1 MNIGIIGAGSIAGT
15 MARTVAAIP
24 EKAKIYAIASRS
36 LEKAQEFAREF
47 NIPKAY
53 GSYEEMLQN
62 PAIDLVYI
70 ATPHSQHYQNMKLC
84 LANNKAVLCEKAF
97 TKNTMEAQ
105 EILREAE
112 SKNILVTEAI
122 WTRYMTS
129 RKIISETISSG
140 IIGDVDHLSANL
152 HYSIANKERM
162 VRPEL
167 AGGALLDLGVYCLN
181 FATMFFGNEIEKI
194 DSEVT
199 DADVMA
205 EILKTQKEN
214 ARTITVEDR
223 PAKMDD
229 EVTINFEGFID
240 DEAFEGGKGENYKL
254 TLGSHSFIDTFE
266 DQIVGKSIG
275 DKFDVNVT
283 FPEDYHADN
292 LKGKPA
298 VFKVELLAITETE
311 LPELDD
317 EFASEVSSFE
327 TFDAYKEDV
336 KKTLEVKKEREVKRQ
351 KQQAVVEKIAEASE
365 VDIPEPMIEYQ
376 QERMFDEFSQNM
388 MYQGLQMEQYL
399 KIMNTT
405 KEAMLEQVKP
415 DAIARIKNGLVLD
428 AVVEAEK
435 IEVTDA
441 EVDEE
446 VAKMAESY
454 QMEADKL
461 KELVGD
467 KEMESI
473 KKDLAARKAL
483 EFLAENCKEV

>member
-1 MNIGIIGAGSIAGT
+1 MSLSVEKLEGSMAKLTIEVPAEEFTKAITAAYNKNKNKFAVPGFRKGKVPQFYIEKMYGAGVFYEDAANAMINEYYPKEAAECGEEIVSSPEIDVVQIEKGKDFIFTA
-15 MARTVAAIP
+15 TVAL
-24 EKAKIYAIASRS
+24 K
-36 LEKAQEFAREF
+36 
-47 NIPKAY
+47 
-53 GSYEEMLQN
+53 
-62 PAIDLVYI
+62 
-70 ATPHSQHYQNMKLC
+70 
-84 LANNKAVLCEKAF
+84 
-97 TKNTMEAQ
+97 
-105 EILREAE
+105 
-112 SKNILVTEAI
+112 
-122 WTRYMTS
+122 
-129 RKIISETISSG
+129 
-140 IIGDVDHLSANL
+140 
-152 HYSIANKERM
+152 
-162 VRPEL
+162 PEL
-167 AGGALLDLGVYCLN
+167 KLGEYKGV
-181 FATMFFGNEIEKI
+181 EIEKI

-405 KEAMLEQVKP
+405 KAAMLEQVKP